1 METLQK
7 FPFQLSEEEAYLVS
21 RYLIEDSNNQHVYV
35 DKNNEQND
43 NSRIIEIIE
52 AYKFL
57 VLNKDVYDHILI
69 NNDIDTWLDHMKIK
83 LQI

>member
-35 DKNNEQND
+35 DKNNEQKRMVVKSILKALVGD
-43 NSRIIEIIE
+43 YEILDE
-52 AYKFL
+52 EKQAL
-57 VLNKDVYDHILI
+57 V
-69 NNDIDTWLDHMKIK
+69 
-83 LQI
+83 